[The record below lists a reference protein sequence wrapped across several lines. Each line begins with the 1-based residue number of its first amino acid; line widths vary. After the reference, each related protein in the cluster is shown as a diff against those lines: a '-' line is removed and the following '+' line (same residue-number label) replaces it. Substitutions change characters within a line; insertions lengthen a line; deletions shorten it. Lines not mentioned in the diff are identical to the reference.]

1 MRFQLPPRANRCVGG
16 AVRRA
21 SELRF
26 ARLRRAGGLVSYGAS
41 LSEAYRLA
49 GIYVGKV
56 LNDAKPVD
64 LPVVQSTKIGE
75 VPLVRSYVLR
85 PQCPTT
91 VVVSIRQPP
100 PNSPLMWISTGQP
113 RADGHEMVTGAFAP

>member
-64 LPVVQSTKIGE
+64 LPVVQSTKIE
-75 VPLVRSYVLR
+75 LVINLSREGSRLYD
-85 PQCPTT
+85 
-91 VVVSIRQPP
+91 S
-100 PNSPLMWISTGQP
+100 
-113 RADGHEMVTGAFAP
+113 AVTAGTRR